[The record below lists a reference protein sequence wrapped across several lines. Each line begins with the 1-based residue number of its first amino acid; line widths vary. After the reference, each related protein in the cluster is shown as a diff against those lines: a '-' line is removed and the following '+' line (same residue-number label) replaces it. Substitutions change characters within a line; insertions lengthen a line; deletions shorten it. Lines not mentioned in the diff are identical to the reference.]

1 MHMYI
6 LKKIICYIYLIIYHI
21 TSHFYT
27 MFASGDVN
35 VLTKSGMDYSL
46 EDLEASQDFDG
57 VGGKRETITPTNVM
71 RES

>member
-1 MHMYI
+1 
-6 LKKIICYIYLIIYHI
+6 
-21 TSHFYT
+21 

-57 VGGKRETITPTNVM
+57 VGGKRQTITPTNVM